1 MAVRW
6 RRRRPVGFNPA
17 TRIAHGVFQVVR
29 VLSLVFDLMFFSS
42 LAILILGAAENKFAF
57 LPITFVLIG
66 IIVQAILL
74 RRFRLSQQQ
83 QWHFPTMRPKK
94 TAAVQTKVCPDC
106 NRAISADA
114 KICRFCLT
122 EVDQH
127 FSSSGQIVS
136 QVGNQDLQLQT
147 ERWRAA
153 TTANV

>member
-1 MAVRW
+1 
-6 RRRRPVGFNPA
+6 
-17 TRIAHGVFQVVR
+17 
-29 VLSLVFDLMFFSS
+29 MFFSS

-83 QWHFPTMRPKK
+83 QWHLRPKK

-114 KICRFCLT
+114 KVCRFCLT